1 MAHPLLRLN
10 DGFDHTSPELQDEV
24 KVLQEL
30 LNRQGASLEA
40 DGLFGR
46 DTEIAVKRF
55 QSEHNLDDDGVVGE
69 FTWAALEGE
78 APPTTSSDRFPTTF
92 PANNPDLTAQL
103 REAVAF
109 KTFVDEGAGRFNFQ
123 ASVIGGIGSRESRW
137 SLALRPPGSGAA
149 GTGDSV
155 RRSPKPPFRTG
166 ALPPDGG
173 FGRGLMQI
181 DFDAHE
187 FARTGNWKDA
197 RSNILFGC
205 EVLANNFRLLQRRT
219 SLDGRE
225 LLQAAIAS
233 YNCGAGNVLRAI
245 RDGRDIDFFT
255 AHRDY
260 SKDVLNRAGWFQLHG
275 WE

>member
-10 DGFDHTSPELQDEV
+10 DGFDHTSPELRDEV
-24 KVLQEL
+24 KTLQEL
-30 LNRQGASLEA
+30 LNRQGFSLEV

-46 DTEIAVKRF
+46 DTETAVKRF

-78 APPTTSSDRFPTTF
+78 APPTTRGRFPTTF
-92 PANNPDLTAQL
+92 PASSADLTAQL
-103 REAVAF
+103 SEALEF
-109 KTFVDEGAGRFNFQ
+109 KTFIDEGASRFNFQ

-137 SLALRPPGSGAA
+137 GLALRPPGSGPA
-149 GTGDSV
+149 GTGDFA
-155 RRSPKPPFRTG
+155 RRSPKPPFRPG
-166 ALPPDGG
+166 ALPPDGGG

-187 FARTGNWKDA
+187 FARTDNWRDA
-197 RSNILFGC
+197 RSNVLFGC
-205 EVLANNFRLLQRRT
+205 EILANNFRLLQRRT

-225 LLQAAIAS
+225 LLQAAIAA

-245 RDGRDIDFFT
+245 RDGHDIDFFT

-275 WE
+275 WQ